1 MYFNSTPTQSKL
13 NSMKKPLLLIAVV
26 ATSFLHANAQL
37 QLPQPSPKAQ
47 VMQAIGLTDITID
60 YSSPGVKGR
69 TIWGDLVPYDKL
81 WRAGAN
87 YATKVTF
94 SKDVTIDGKKVPKG
108 SYSLFIIPSKSD
120 DWTIVL
126 NTNATASVEE
136 YLQDK
141 DAIRVKSK
149 PVAIANRERM
159 SFQIIDFVDQNAWIA
174 MEWEKVRVGFN
185 VVLDTDSQALEN
197 IKSTLGGT
205 WRTYNSAARYMMEK
219 KDLDKATAYADQSLA
234 LSSEWFNNW
243 TKAQILA
250 EKKSYKE
257 ATTYAQKAKEL
268 GDKNPDGFFFKDQVE
283 KALVDWKGK

>member
-1 MYFNSTPTQSKL
+1 MIAFVAASGLQS
-13 NSMKKPLLLIAVV
+13 
-26 ATSFLHANAQL
+26 FAQL
-37 QLPQPSPKAQ
+37 QLPAPSPKAQ
-47 VMQAIGLTDITID
+47 VMQTSGLTEITVD
-60 YSSPGVKGR
+60 YSSPAVKGR

-87 YATKVTF
+87 SATKVTF
-94 SKDVTIDGKKVPKG
+94 SKDVIIEGTKVPKG
-108 SYSLFIIPSKSD
+108 SYSLFIIPSKSE

-126 NTNATASVEE
+126 NSNATASVDE
-136 YLQDK
+136 YKQDK
-141 DAIRVKSK
+141 DVVRIKSK
-149 PVAIANRERM
+149 PVAIAPRERM
-159 SFQIIDFVDQNAWIA
+159 SFQIIDFSDQNAMVA

-185 VVLDTDSQALEN
+185 VTLDTDNQAQEN

-219 KDLDKATAYADQSLA
+219 KDLDKAMAYADQSLA

-257 ATTYAQKAKEL
+257 ATTYAQKAKDL
-268 GDKNPDGFFFKDQVE
+268 GDKNPEGFFFKDLVE
-283 KALVDWKGK
+283 KALVEWKGK

>member
-1 MYFNSTPTQSKL
+1 MKKTLFMIGMVTACLTQS
-13 NSMKKPLLLIAVV
+13 
-26 ATSFLHANAQL
+26 FAQL
-37 QLPQPSPKAQ
+37 QLPAPSPKAQ
-47 VMQAIGLTDITID
+47 VTQTIGLTEIVVD
-60 YSSPGVKGR
+60 YSSPGAKGR

-87 YATKVTF
+87 SATKVTF
-94 SKDVTIDGKKVPKG
+94 NKDVTIDGKAVAKG

-126 NTNATASVEE
+126 NSNATASTDE
-136 YLQDK
+136 YAQDK
-141 DAIRVKSK
+141 DVVRVKSK
-149 PVAIANRERM
+149 PVAIAPRERM
-159 SFQIIDFVDQNAWIA
+159 AFQILDFTDQNAWVA

-185 VVLDTDSQALEN
+185 VMLDTDKQALEN
-197 IKSTLGGT
+197 IKTTLGGT
-205 WRTYNSAARYMMEK
+205 WRSYNSAARYMMDK
-219 KDLDKATAYADQSLA
+219 KDLDKALAYADQSLA
-234 LSSEWFNNW
+234 LSGEWYNNW

-283 KALVDWKGK
+283 KALVEWKGK